1 MDAKFM
7 EGGRFYGRFSRKKK
21 IPQIKDFLNELFV
34 KDFFQQQNHRR
45 ALSLSGFKI
54 LRCEIN
60 PLKIGNSKGAIEF
73 ILQAR
78 RWQKK
83 GSKQVSPI

>member
-1 MDAKFM
+1 MQNSWRVAGFTVDSHA
-7 EGGRFYGRFSRKKK
+7 KK
-21 IPQIKDFLNELFV
+21 IPQIKDFLNESFV
-34 KDFFQQQNHRR
+34 KDFFQQQSHRR
-45 ALSLSGFKI
+45 ALNLSGFKI

-60 PLKIGNSKGAIEF
+60 PLKIGNSKASHRIH
-73 ILQAR
+73 ITAR